1 MPAKKKSNKERKLV
15 SFDWAIKRLLRS
27 KANFA
32 ILEGFLSELLK
43 DDIKI
48 LKLLESESN
57 KARPEDKYN
66 RTDLLVENSQ
76 REMIIIEVQYEPE
89 LDYLQRMLYG
99 SSKIINE
106 YLDEGQPYSKVK
118 KVISV
123 NLVYFHLGQGED
135 YVYHGFTDFKG
146 IHHGDTLK
154 LTESQMSEFSAE
166 HIAQIFPEYYILR
179 INEFNEVAKDGLDEW
194 IHFLKHETVSEHPKA
209 KGLAL
214 AKDKLDVLKLSEE
227 EQKDYRRHQENVRYR
242 LSLIEGSFRRAE
254 RELRLRKEEQA
265 KRKEEQ
271 AKRKEKE
278 AQLKERDAQLKERE
292 LELQEV
298 QIKRKEDQAKLQEKE
313 AKLQEAESKRKKL
326 QALLRQHGINPG
338 DG

>member
-1 MPAKKKSNKERKLV
+1 MKLHWQSLTIPTILPMPNQKKCGKERKLV

-43 DDIKI
+43 DDIRI

-57 KARPEDKYN
+57 KAHAVDKYN

-76 REMIIIEVQYEPE
+76 NEMIIIEVQYEPE
-89 LDYLQRMLYG
+89 LNYLQRMLYG

-135 YVYHGFTDFKG
+135 YVYHGSTDFKG

-154 LTESQMSEFSAE
+154 LSDSQMSEFSAE

-179 INEFNEVAKDGLDEW
+179 INE
-194 IHFLKHETVSEHPKA
+194 
-209 KGLAL
+209 
-214 AKDKLDVLKLSEE
+214 
-227 EQKDYRRHQENVRYR
+227 
-242 LSLIEGSFRRAE
+242 
-254 RELRLRKEEQA
+254 
-265 KRKEEQ
+265 
-271 AKRKEKE
+271 
-278 AQLKERDAQLKERE
+278 
-292 LELQEV
+292 
-298 QIKRKEDQAKLQEKE
+298 
-313 AKLQEAESKRKKL
+313 
-326 QALLRQHGINPG
+326 
-338 DG
+338 

>member
-1 MPAKKKSNKERKLV
+1 MPSKKKCEKERKLV

-43 DDIKI
+43 DDIRI

-57 KARPEDKYN
+57 KAYAVDKYN

-76 REMIIIEVQYEPE
+76 NEMIIIEVQHEPE
-89 LDYLQRMLYG
+89 LDYLYRMHYG

-106 YLDEGQPYSKVK
+106 VLDEGQPYSKVK

-123 NLVYFHLGQGED
+123 KLVYFHLGQGED
-135 YVYHGFTDFKG
+135 YVYHGSTDFKG

-154 LTESQMSEFSAE
+154 LSDSQMSEFSAE

-179 INEFNEVAKDGLDEW
+179 INEFNDVAKDGLDEW
-194 IHFLKHETVSEHPKA
+194 IHFLKHKTVSEHPKA
-209 KGLAL
+209 KGLAM
-214 AKDKLDVLKLSEE
+214 AKDKLDVLKLSEK

-254 RELRLRKEEQA
+254 RESRLRKEEQA
-265 KRKEEQ
+265 
-271 AKRKEKE
+271 
-278 AQLKERDAQLKERE
+278 
-292 LELQEV
+292 
-298 QIKRKEDQAKLQEKE
+298 KRKEDQAKLQEKE
-313 AKLQEAESKRKKL
+313 AKLQEEQIKRKEDQAKL
-326 QALLRQHGINPG
+326 QEEQIKRKEDQVKLQEDVP
-338 DG
+338 

>member
-1 MPAKKKSNKERKLV
+1 MPSQKKCNKERKLV

-43 DDIKI
+43 DDIRI

-57 KARPEDKYN
+57 KAHAVDKYN

-76 REMIIIEVQYEPE
+76 NEMIIIEVQVEPE
-89 LDYLQRMLYG
+89 LDYLHRMLYG

-135 YVYHGFTDFKG
+135 YVYHGSTDFKG

-154 LTESQMSEFSAE
+154 LSDSQMSEFSAE

-179 INEFNEVAKDGLDEW
+179 INEFNDVAKDGLDEW

-214 AKDKLDVLKLSEE
+214 AKDKLDVMKLSEN
-227 EQKDYRRHQENVRYR
+227 EQQDYRRHQENVRYR

-254 RELRLRKEEQA
+254 RESRLRKEEYA
-265 KRKEEQ
+265 KRKIDQ
-271 AKRKEKE
+271 ARLKEK
-278 AQLKERDAQLKERE
+278 E
-292 LELQEV
+292 LELQEE
-298 QIKRKEDQAKLQEKE
+298 QIKRKEDQAKLQEKDAKLLEKE
-313 AKLQEAESKRKKL
+313 AKLQDAESKRKKL
-326 QALLRQHGINPG
+326 QDLLRQHRINPN
-338 DG
+338 DD